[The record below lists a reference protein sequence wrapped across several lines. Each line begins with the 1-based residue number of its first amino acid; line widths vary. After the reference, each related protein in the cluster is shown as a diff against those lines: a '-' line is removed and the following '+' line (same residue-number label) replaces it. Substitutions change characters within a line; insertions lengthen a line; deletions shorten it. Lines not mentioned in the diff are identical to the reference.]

1 MKLIIKIEREKKER
15 EFVDTSC
22 FHCGKQIT
30 IHQRN
35 LRAVNFCSTCK

>member
-35 LRAVNFCSTCK
+35 LRTVNFCSTCK